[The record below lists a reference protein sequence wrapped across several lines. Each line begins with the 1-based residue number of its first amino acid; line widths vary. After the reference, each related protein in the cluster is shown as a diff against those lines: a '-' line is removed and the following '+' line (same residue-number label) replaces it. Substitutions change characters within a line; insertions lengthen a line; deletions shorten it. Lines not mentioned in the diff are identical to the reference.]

1 MASPPST
8 TSPKQ
13 WETRPDS
20 VRGSELASDFT
31 SSLNVDRRMY
41 REDIAASIAHARM
54 LGAQGIISTEDSTAI
69 IKGLTQIRSEIEG
82 GTFQWQ
88 PELED
93 IHMNVESGLFD
104 LIGDVA
110 GKLHTGRSRN
120 DQVATDFR
128 LYVMRRAKQSVA
140 GCRRLQRALLD
151 QAAEHRTTLLPGY
164 THLQRAQPIVFGHA
178 MMAYFEMFGRD
189 ADSFNAANDSADV
202 CPLGSGALAG
212 TTYPIDR
219 ESVAQ
224 ELGYSRISSNSMD
237 AVSDRDFVLDY
248 LFAAAKTMTHLSRL
262 SEDIVVW
269 SSQEF
274 GFVQLSDAYSTGSS
288 MMPQKRNPDYAELI
302 RGRSGRVTGALMSML
317 MTLKGLP
324 MTYNRDLQ
332 EDKQQLMDAADTVRS
347 ALEAATGMVDETQVD
362 AKRASEAASDPAL
375 VATDIADR
383 LVQEHGMPFREAY
396 TRVKES
402 IFGSSS
408 DAIDDVPKVSALDSV
423 QMRDIHGGTS
433 PGQVSAAVTRGYGEL
448 DAARLRGEW

>member
-1 MASPPST
+1 MASAPST
-8 TSPKQ
+8 SSPNQ

-31 SSLNVDRRMY
+31 SSLSVDRRMY

-54 LGAQGIISTEDSTAI
+54 LGAQGIISTEDSAAIIEALTAI
-69 IKGLTQIRSEIEG
+69 RREIEDG
-82 GTFQWQ
+82 RFPWR

-93 IHMNVESGLFD
+93 LHMNVESRLFD
-104 LIGDVA
+104 LIGEVA

-120 DQVATDFR
+120 DQVVTDFR
-128 LYVMRRAKQSVA
+128 LYVMRRAKESVA
-140 GCRRLQRALLD
+140 GCRRLQRVLLD

-178 MMAYFEMFGRD
+178 IMAYFEMLGRD
-189 ADSFNAANDSADV
+189 AASFNAAYDSADV

-212 TTYPIDR
+212 TTYSIDR
-219 ESVAQ
+219 EAVAQ
-224 ELGYSRISSNSMD
+224 ELGFSRISGNSMD
-237 AVSDRDFVLDY
+237 SVSDRDFVLDY
-248 LFAAAKTMTHLSRL
+248 LFAAVKTMMHLSRL
-262 SEDIVVW
+262 AEDIVIW

-274 GFVQLSDAYSTGSS
+274 GFVRLSDAYSTGSS

-332 EDKQQLMDAADTVRS
+332 EDKQQLMDAADTVMS
-347 ALEAATGMVDETQVD
+347 ALDAATGMVGEMRIDVE
-362 AKRASEAASDPAL
+362 RAAEAASDPAL

-383 LVQEHGMPFREAY
+383 LVQEQGTPFREAY
-396 TRVKES
+396 AKVKES
-402 IFGSSS
+402 IFSGTADETES
-408 DAIDDVPKVSALDSV
+408 VPEVSAWDSV

-433 PGQVSAAVTRGYGEL
+433 PKQVSAAVMRGYGEL
-448 DAARLRGEW
+448 DAAQLRGEW